1 MMHFRM
7 YLEDSLDLSDVSW
20 ITRVLTLTMPM
31 RRPLSSKKARRSKH
45 HINVIMKYKIE
56 LVHVEVYSITKVL
69 LIDA

>member
-20 ITRVLTLTMPM
+20 ITGVLTLTVPV
-31 RRPLSSKKARRSKH
+31 RKPLSSKKAGRSKH
-45 HINVIMKYKIE
+45 HTNVIMEYKIE
-56 LVHVEVYSITKVL
+56 LVHVKVYSITKVL